1 MFMKIDFSNKVV
13 VVVGSSKGIGKGV
26 LETFTELGATV
37 YGISR
42 SNGVDITD
50 KNSID
55 MFFEPLSNI
64 DFLINVAG
72 INFCKK
78 IEDIEF
84 DEWDAVLNTNLRS
97 FYYLIKKSIP
107 LMKAGSKI
115 VNVSSI
121 AGRNKSI
128 VSGVHYTSSKAGIIG
143 LTRQLAYE
151 LGPRGINVNCTCPS
165 QTLTP
170 MLKQSMNEQELNDL
184 TTTIPLGRLATVSDQ
199 VGPIVFL
206 CSELS
211 NYMTGSILDI
221 NGGQL

>member
-42 SNGVDITD
+42 SDGVDITD

-55 MFFEPLSNI
+55 VFFEPLSNI

-72 INFCKK
+72 INFCKR

-143 LTRQLAYE
+143 LTRQLAFE

-170 MLKQSMNEQELNDL
+170 MLKQSMNVQELNDL

>member
-1 MFMKIDFSNKVV
+1 MYMKIDFSDKVV

-26 LETFTELGATV
+26 MEKFQELNAEV
-37 YGISR
+37 YGVSR
-42 SNGVDITD
+42 TNGVDISD
-50 KNSID
+50 KDSID
-55 MFFEPLSNI
+55 SFFESITSI

-78 IEDIEF
+78 IQEIEF
-84 DEWDAVLNTNLRS
+84 DEWDSVLNTNLRS

-107 LMKAGSKI
+107 LMKAGSRI

-143 LTRQLAYE
+143 LTRQLAFE
-151 LGPRGINVNCTCPS
+151 LGPVGINVNCTCPS

-170 MLKQSMNEQELNDL
+170 MLEQSMNEQQLNDL
-184 TTTIPLGRLATVSDQ
+184 TKNIPVRRLATVADQ
-199 VGPIVFL
+199 VGPIIFL

-211 NYMTGSILDI
+211 NYMTGAILDV

>member
-55 MFFEPLSNI
+55 VFFEPLSNI

-184 TTTIPLGRLATVSDQ
+184 TTTIPLRRLATVSDQ

>member
-1 MFMKIDFSNKVV
+1 MKIDFSNKVAL
-13 VVVGSSKGIGKGV
+13 VVGSSRGIGKGV
-26 LETFTELGATV
+26 SETFTKLGASV
-37 YGISR
+37 YAISR
-42 SNGVDITD
+42 TNGIDITD
-50 KNSID
+50 KNSVD
-55 MFFEPLSNI
+55 KFFESISNI

-78 IEDIEF
+78 IEDIEL
-84 DEWDAVLNTNLRS
+84 DEWDAVLDTNLRS

-143 LTRQLAYE
+143 LTRQLANE

-170 MLKQSMNEQELNDL
+170 MLSQSMTELELNEL
-184 TTTIPLGRLATVSDQ
+184 TEKIPLRRLATVSDQ

-211 NYMTGSILDI
+211 NYMTGSIIDI

>member
-1 MFMKIDFSNKVV
+1 MKIDFSNKVV

-50 KNSID
+50 KISID
-55 MFFEPLSNI
+55 LFFEPLSNI

-206 CSELS
+206 CSALS